1 MKLRRHIAFVAV
13 LIASTVMF
21 VHAVVPHHH
30 RASDL
35 AVCTETHGSER
46 EEHDHQARA
55 EKGVTFYDADCCCH
69 CGGVNCAA
77 PLPFTLRCGEAG
89 EDSDFSSDESLPL
102 FICDHCTGHRNSL
115 AAGTLSTGKRTA
127 CYFIADARLISR
139 WEPEAVSGRAPP
151 VL

>member
-35 AVCTETHGSER
+35 AVCTETHGSEK
-46 EEHDHQARA
+46 EDQDHTWQ
-55 EKGVTFYDADCCCH
+55 KGVTFYDADCLCH

-77 PLPFTLRCGEAG
+77 PLPFTLRCGETG
-89 EDSDFSSDESLPL
+89 EDSDFSSDESLPI
-102 FICDHCTGHRNSL
+102 FICDHCTGHGGFL
-115 AAGTLSTGKRTA
+115 TAGALSAGKGTA
-127 CYFIADARLISR
+127 SYFIVDARLISQ
-139 WEPEAVSGRAPP
+139 WEPGAVPGRAPP